1 MNIET
6 TKAEIH
12 ELVDTTDYQTIIG
25 DIHSRLKRFK
35 DIQEQYPEKEFS
47 IEELELIDEV
57 LNGVPDK
64 VFERQF
70 ELGEK
75 LEYEQLT
82 EEESIELAKLVK
94 QTEQFSVVRLSN
106 LIRLS
111 KMWNTTVDELM
122 KRFDIHPKPD
132 VYA

>member
-25 DIHSRLKRFK
+25 DTHSRLKRFK

-64 VFERQF
+64 IFERQF

>member
-25 DIHSRLKRFK
+25 DTHSRLKRFK